1 MAMLVKSVPTFLL
14 HVFAPVLGVC
24 LMAWFVVLIA
34 SVVTGKGSGESAAS
48 PRRGLGKSAWVGLFA
63 LAVACTALCG
73 KNTNGVQNLP
83 PRPVLQLPA
92 PTPPSILDYPR
103 TITAARVASGIA
115 LVGVGTNETFTF
127 DPPTNAVVCDDW
139 RMHGS
144 ASRWTDVT
152 PANFSFPFGGM
163 YATTFTFLP
172 SGVAYLA
179 DGADAPRLLP
189 FGAEMGVAPERLWDG
204 LGVTSRLWTAA
215 SPSNTFLATLQ
226 GALLNRSTD
235 SPVDVQVEFFPDGG
249 FDFRYDLSRCGATA
263 LPDVRIGAWNAGGG
277 EIYSVPHRNLTSARW
292 RPVVPEDGADPDRD
306 NDGVTTVDELF
317 FHGTDPGNPDSDFD
331 GLSDGQEI
339 ALGLAPLDPY
349 SNGGPYSDGF
359 ATALGGED
367 PLACPQGSEYT
378 IYEHVVYSGT
388 TNGTVSI
395 PESTASSAV
404 LEVSVSG
411 TGTGDLVVGGTVLP
425 LVAGAPA
432 ACIPVPRGDRLAVR
446 LRRRTGSL
454 SLAVD
459 SDDFA
464 IGEMPGR
471 AGGDPSGWICF
482 PRTDPDPFVACI
494 HDLRERKIAVRID
507 AGPGA
512 AGLSCLW
519 WGSDAVSAS
528 NHADGVSSTLT
539 GNFDAHCTAL
549 VMYTL
554 DHPLRLLGTGSFWQ
568 AVRFCPRPADADD
581 EPNEYPHYESG
592 PDAPGEND
600 DLYGTADAEVG
611 VGCLC
616 CDHCGSCTCHAG
628 EVPSGVSGPVPEENP
643 GDPPATCPEHN
654 TPYAACAELHE
665 DDAPR
670 TVAAPLSTHVLTVG
684 RTPSVDAIALTV
696 PTDAVNCC
704 PCPHHWTNYVGVAYK
719 SGHLSVLT
727 SSGDE
732 FERSETGCTVYAR
745 GLTPTYPAAGAP
757 LAFVTNGAVSVRRN
771 YAVLGVDI
779 DTPQRTAGTLN
790 ALSLSFGVP
799 ATVCTN
805 VSRAA
810 GLDLVTRV
818 RLAAGVVTIAA
829 GGGAFRAWLD
839 RSDRE
844 LPPLLLVDGETRP
857 TLTMSLA
864 KWRSLAELMG
874 DEDEARTR
882 IRVTSATPGAR
893 TLTFSFSAG
902 GMLTDSVMQRI
913 TFVRPPLRLDITRDG
928 SIDDGDAAA
937 WHDGRTFYYWVNES
951 KIYGDYIVPEREY
964 TVRNTSDF
972 VVNGTFDLVNLFPVA
987 LDFSSFTNAWKNNVS
1002 YTVKPKWGDFD
1013 AFNFCFADV
1022 PWSRA
1027 GSIQTTNITTTAGQT
1042 LASASLTALPA
1053 NGYALPYSFITS
1065 FSEDSGLMVCEA
1077 KSGYDSLL
1085 VEIKHGDTLLYSY
1098 SVPMMILPVK
1108 EMYSWINSR
1117 RLSGDSVV
1125 RPTSVHRIWEEQNTK
1140 SLIFLHGANVNESQ
1154 AEAWGDILFK
1164 RMWLAGVHADFY
1176 NVDWRSNIG
1185 GPANYQE
1192 NASNAFVVASQLAT
1206 TLSNIPGEKVIMAH
1220 SLGNMVVS
1228 SMIQDHGLQ
1237 VSKYLMCNSAVPAE
1251 AYDTTLTP
1259 TNLLVH
1265 KEWSEYPRKSFAN
1278 EWYKLFED
1286 DVGDDR
1292 QLLTWS
1298 GRFADVV
1305 NVAVN
1310 FYSTGDH
1317 VLELYPNNNVWPTD
1331 GYDNW
1336 NQMFEHY
1343 SWHKQE
1349 LWKGRKDIIARV
1361 GTTDWAGWSIR
1372 ENMLGYNTIQPTNAW
1387 LMSGAEL
1394 KTNTVFKLQPEC
1406 MNTNS
1411 IPLLVRGAILTK
1423 GIPARTP
1430 ACGAMKWGS
1439 GMNME
1444 DSMVNLNDTTANR
1457 GVPRPNGWVIRPKS
1471 LFEDWGNRWLHSDMK
1486 DMAYFYVFKFFKK
1499 VKEEGELE

>member
-1 MAMLVKSVPTFLL
+1 M
-14 HVFAPVLGVC
+14 
-24 LMAWFVVLIA
+24 
-34 SVVTGKGSGESAAS
+34 
-48 PRRGLGKSAWVGLFA
+48 
-63 LAVACTALCG
+63 
-73 KNTNGVQNLP
+73 
-83 PRPVLQLPA
+83 
-92 PTPPSILDYPR
+92 
-103 TITAARVASGIA
+103 
-115 LVGVGTNETFTF
+115 
-127 DPPTNAVVCDDW
+127 
-139 RMHGS
+139 
-144 ASRWTDVT
+144 
-152 PANFSFPFGGM
+152 
-163 YATTFTFLP
+163 
-172 SGVAYLA
+172 
-179 DGADAPRLLP
+179 
-189 FGAEMGVAPERLWDG
+189 
-204 LGVTSRLWTAA
+204 
-215 SPSNTFLATLQ
+215 
-226 GALLNRSTD
+226 
-235 SPVDVQVEFFPDGG
+235 
-249 FDFRYDLSRCGATA
+249 
-263 LPDVRIGAWNAGGG
+263 
-277 EIYSVPHRNLTSARW
+277 
-292 RPVVPEDGADPDRD
+292 
-306 NDGVTTVDELF
+306 
-317 FHGTDPGNPDSDFD
+317 
-331 GLSDGQEI
+331 
-339 ALGLAPLDPY
+339 
-349 SNGGPYSDGF
+349 
-359 ATALGGED
+359 
-367 PLACPQGSEYT
+367 
-378 IYEHVVYSGT
+378 
-388 TNGTVSI
+388 
-395 PESTASSAV
+395 
-404 LEVSVSG
+404 
-411 TGTGDLVVGGTVLP
+411 
-425 LVAGAPA
+425 
-432 ACIPVPRGDRLAVR
+432 
-446 LRRRTGSL
+446 
-454 SLAVD
+454 
-459 SDDFA
+459 
-464 IGEMPGR
+464 
-471 AGGDPSGWICF
+471 
-482 PRTDPDPFVACI
+482 
-494 HDLRERKIAVRID
+494 
-507 AGPGA
+507 
-512 AGLSCLW
+512 
-519 WGSDAVSAS
+519 
-528 NHADGVSSTLT
+528 
-539 GNFDAHCTAL
+539 
-549 VMYTL
+549 
-554 DHPLRLLGTGSFWQ
+554 
-568 AVRFCPRPADADD
+568 
-581 EPNEYPHYESG
+581 
-592 PDAPGEND
+592 
-600 DLYGTADAEVG
+600 
-611 VGCLC
+611 
-616 CDHCGSCTCHAG
+616 
-628 EVPSGVSGPVPEENP
+628 
-643 GDPPATCPEHN
+643 
-654 TPYAACAELHE
+654 
-665 DDAPR
+665 
-670 TVAAPLSTHVLTVG
+670 
-684 RTPSVDAIALTV
+684 RTPT
-696 PTDAVNCC
+696 
-704 PCPHHWTNYVGVAYK
+704 
-719 SGHLSVLT
+719 
-727 SSGDE
+727 
-732 FERSETGCTVYAR
+732 
-745 GLTPTYPAAGAP
+745 
-757 LAFVTNGAVSVRRN
+757 
-771 YAVLGVDI
+771 
-779 DTPQRTAGTLN
+779 
-790 ALSLSFGVP
+790 
-799 ATVCTN
+799 
-805 VSRAA
+805 
-810 GLDLVTRV
+810 TRV
-818 RLAAGVVTIAA
+818 CLAAGSVTLTA
-829 GGGAFRAWLD
+829 GDGAFRAWLD

-1349 LWKGRKDIIARV
+1349 LWKGRKDMIARV

-1372 ENMLGYNTIQPTNAW
+1372 ENMIGYNTIQPTNAW
-1387 LMSGAEL
+1387 LMNGAEL

-1430 ACGAMKWGS
+1430 ASGAMRWGDN
-1439 GMNME
+1439 MNMQRR
-1444 DSMVNLNDTTANR
+1444 MFNLGDTSENAMIE
-1457 GVPRPNGWVIRPKS
+1457 RPNGWITRPNG
-1471 LFEDWGNRWLHSDMK
+1471 LFDNWGERWLHSDMK
-1486 DMAYFYVFKFFKK
+1486 DMSYFYVFKFFEKL
-1499 VKEEGELE
+1499 KEIGGLE

>member
-1 MAMLVKSVPTFLL
+1 M
-14 HVFAPVLGVC
+14 
-24 LMAWFVVLIA
+24 
-34 SVVTGKGSGESAAS
+34 
-48 PRRGLGKSAWVGLFA
+48 
-63 LAVACTALCG
+63 
-73 KNTNGVQNLP
+73 
-83 PRPVLQLPA
+83 
-92 PTPPSILDYPR
+92 R
-103 TITAARVASGIA
+103 THT
-115 LVGVGTNETFTF
+115 
-127 DPPTNAVVCDDW
+127 
-139 RMHGS
+139 
-144 ASRWTDVT
+144 
-152 PANFSFPFGGM
+152 
-163 YATTFTFLP
+163 
-172 SGVAYLA
+172 
-179 DGADAPRLLP
+179 
-189 FGAEMGVAPERLWDG
+189 
-204 LGVTSRLWTAA
+204 
-215 SPSNTFLATLQ
+215 
-226 GALLNRSTD
+226 
-235 SPVDVQVEFFPDGG
+235 
-249 FDFRYDLSRCGATA
+249 
-263 LPDVRIGAWNAGGG
+263 
-277 EIYSVPHRNLTSARW
+277 
-292 RPVVPEDGADPDRD
+292 
-306 NDGVTTVDELF
+306 
-317 FHGTDPGNPDSDFD
+317 
-331 GLSDGQEI
+331 
-339 ALGLAPLDPY
+339 
-349 SNGGPYSDGF
+349 
-359 ATALGGED
+359 
-367 PLACPQGSEYT
+367 
-378 IYEHVVYSGT
+378 
-388 TNGTVSI
+388 
-395 PESTASSAV
+395 
-404 LEVSVSG
+404 
-411 TGTGDLVVGGTVLP
+411 
-425 LVAGAPA
+425 
-432 ACIPVPRGDRLAVR
+432 
-446 LRRRTGSL
+446 
-454 SLAVD
+454 
-459 SDDFA
+459 
-464 IGEMPGR
+464 
-471 AGGDPSGWICF
+471 
-482 PRTDPDPFVACI
+482 
-494 HDLRERKIAVRID
+494 
-507 AGPGA
+507 
-512 AGLSCLW
+512 
-519 WGSDAVSAS
+519 
-528 NHADGVSSTLT
+528 
-539 GNFDAHCTAL
+539 
-549 VMYTL
+549 
-554 DHPLRLLGTGSFWQ
+554 
-568 AVRFCPRPADADD
+568 
-581 EPNEYPHYESG
+581 
-592 PDAPGEND
+592 
-600 DLYGTADAEVG
+600 
-611 VGCLC
+611 
-616 CDHCGSCTCHAG
+616 
-628 EVPSGVSGPVPEENP
+628 
-643 GDPPATCPEHN
+643 
-654 TPYAACAELHE
+654 
-665 DDAPR
+665 
-670 TVAAPLSTHVLTVG
+670 
-684 RTPSVDAIALTV
+684 
-696 PTDAVNCC
+696 
-704 PCPHHWTNYVGVAYK
+704 
-719 SGHLSVLT
+719 
-727 SSGDE
+727 
-732 FERSETGCTVYAR
+732 
-745 GLTPTYPAAGAP
+745 
-757 LAFVTNGAVSVRRN
+757 
-771 YAVLGVDI
+771 
-779 DTPQRTAGTLN
+779 
-790 ALSLSFGVP
+790 
-799 ATVCTN
+799 
-805 VSRAA
+805 
-810 GLDLVTRV
+810 TRV

-844 LPPLLLVDGETRP
+844 LPPLLLVDGELRP

-864 KWRSLAELMG
+864 KWRSLAGLMG

-987 LDFSSFTNAWKNNVS
+987 LDFSSFTNAWKNNVT

-1085 VEIKHGDTLLYSY
+1085 VEIKHGNTLLYSY

-1349 LWKGRKDIIARV
+1349 LWKGRKDIIAHV

>member
-1 MAMLVKSVPTFLL
+1 M
-14 HVFAPVLGVC
+14 
-24 LMAWFVVLIA
+24 
-34 SVVTGKGSGESAAS
+34 
-48 PRRGLGKSAWVGLFA
+48 
-63 LAVACTALCG
+63 
-73 KNTNGVQNLP
+73 
-83 PRPVLQLPA
+83 
-92 PTPPSILDYPR
+92 R
-103 TITAARVASGIA
+103 THT
-115 LVGVGTNETFTF
+115 
-127 DPPTNAVVCDDW
+127 
-139 RMHGS
+139 
-144 ASRWTDVT
+144 
-152 PANFSFPFGGM
+152 
-163 YATTFTFLP
+163 
-172 SGVAYLA
+172 
-179 DGADAPRLLP
+179 
-189 FGAEMGVAPERLWDG
+189 
-204 LGVTSRLWTAA
+204 
-215 SPSNTFLATLQ
+215 
-226 GALLNRSTD
+226 
-235 SPVDVQVEFFPDGG
+235 
-249 FDFRYDLSRCGATA
+249 
-263 LPDVRIGAWNAGGG
+263 
-277 EIYSVPHRNLTSARW
+277 
-292 RPVVPEDGADPDRD
+292 
-306 NDGVTTVDELF
+306 
-317 FHGTDPGNPDSDFD
+317 
-331 GLSDGQEI
+331 
-339 ALGLAPLDPY
+339 
-349 SNGGPYSDGF
+349 
-359 ATALGGED
+359 
-367 PLACPQGSEYT
+367 
-378 IYEHVVYSGT
+378 
-388 TNGTVSI
+388 
-395 PESTASSAV
+395 
-404 LEVSVSG
+404 
-411 TGTGDLVVGGTVLP
+411 
-425 LVAGAPA
+425 
-432 ACIPVPRGDRLAVR
+432 
-446 LRRRTGSL
+446 
-454 SLAVD
+454 
-459 SDDFA
+459 
-464 IGEMPGR
+464 
-471 AGGDPSGWICF
+471 
-482 PRTDPDPFVACI
+482 
-494 HDLRERKIAVRID
+494 
-507 AGPGA
+507 
-512 AGLSCLW
+512 
-519 WGSDAVSAS
+519 
-528 NHADGVSSTLT
+528 
-539 GNFDAHCTAL
+539 
-549 VMYTL
+549 
-554 DHPLRLLGTGSFWQ
+554 
-568 AVRFCPRPADADD
+568 
-581 EPNEYPHYESG
+581 
-592 PDAPGEND
+592 
-600 DLYGTADAEVG
+600 
-611 VGCLC
+611 
-616 CDHCGSCTCHAG
+616 
-628 EVPSGVSGPVPEENP
+628 
-643 GDPPATCPEHN
+643 
-654 TPYAACAELHE
+654 
-665 DDAPR
+665 
-670 TVAAPLSTHVLTVG
+670 
-684 RTPSVDAIALTV
+684 
-696 PTDAVNCC
+696 
-704 PCPHHWTNYVGVAYK
+704 
-719 SGHLSVLT
+719 
-727 SSGDE
+727 
-732 FERSETGCTVYAR
+732 
-745 GLTPTYPAAGAP
+745 
-757 LAFVTNGAVSVRRN
+757 
-771 YAVLGVDI
+771 
-779 DTPQRTAGTLN
+779 
-790 ALSLSFGVP
+790 
-799 ATVCTN
+799 
-805 VSRAA
+805 
-810 GLDLVTRV
+810 TRV

-844 LPPLLLVDGETRP
+844 LPPLLLVDGELRP

-864 KWRSLAELMG
+864 KWRSLAGLMG

-987 LDFSSFTNAWKNNVS
+987 LDFSSFTNAWKNNVT

-1349 LWKGRKDIIARV
+1349 LWKGRKDIIAHV